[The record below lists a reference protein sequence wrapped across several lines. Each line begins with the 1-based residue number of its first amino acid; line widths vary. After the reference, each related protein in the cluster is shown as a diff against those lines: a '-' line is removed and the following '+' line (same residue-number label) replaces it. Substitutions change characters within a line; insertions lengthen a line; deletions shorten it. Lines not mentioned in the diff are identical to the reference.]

1 VEELLTEPNNFLENL
16 RNLSESH
23 GVNWPDIR
31 VLAALSGGLDS
42 VCMLRLLDD
51 CKTALG
57 FQLKAIHFNHGLRGE
72 ESDSDS
78 EFCRDLCNDLGLELT
93 LIDLQI
99 DKQCPNLQSIAREQR
114 KHHYDHWKRCGI
126 NHLVATA
133 HHKDDFMESF
143 FIGVHQGRL
152 DERLIPLKVIDLTAQ
167 LLRPLV
173 TFNKNDL
180 LGLAVRCGWVW
191 REDSSNLGMN
201 YLRNFYR
208 KELLQE
214 SNLIKSLSNFTNF
227 LVLLDSDLRA
237 WLENQLEWFEK
248 RGNYLDR
255 NECFKW
261 EAGRFRDFWLAVLQ
275 RYYPQF
281 LKNFDA
287 KRLRQVRI
295 EKYRGNRRFQI
306 GSIQSNSS
314 NKLYLVETLRG
325 YHLEIE
331 EAR

>member
-1 VEELLTEPNNFLENL
+1 MEELLTEPNNFLQTL
-16 RNLSESH
+16 SNLSNSH
-23 GVNWPDIR
+23 GVNWADIR
-31 VLAALSGGLDS
+31 LLVALSGGLDS

-57 FQLKAIHFNHGLRGE
+57 FHLKVIHFNHGLRGE

-78 EFCRDLCNDLGLELT
+78 EFCSDLCNDLGLELT
-93 LIDLQI
+93 LIDLQMN
-99 DKQCPNLQSIAREQR
+99 KQCPNLQSIAREHR
-114 KHHYDHWKRCGI
+114 KYNYDEWKRRGI

-152 DERLIPLKVIDLTAQ
+152 DERLIPLKIIDLRAQ
-167 LLRPLV
+167 FLRPLV
-173 TFNKNDL
+173 AFSKNDL
-180 LGLAVRCGWVW
+180 IGLATRFGWVW
-191 REDSSNLGMN
+191 REDSSNLSTN

-214 SNLIKSLSNFTNF
+214 PNLIRSLSSFTNF
-227 LVLLDSDLRA
+227 LALLDSDLRV
-237 WLENQLEWFEK
+237 WLENQLDWFEK

-255 NECFKW
+255 TRCANW
-261 EAGRFRDFWLAVLQ
+261 EAGRFRDFWLVVLQ

-281 LKNFDA
+281 LKHFDA

-295 EKYRGNRRFQI
+295 EKYRGNRRFHI
-306 GSIQSNSS
+306 GSTQSSS
-314 NKLYLVETLRG
+314 NDKLYLVETLRG
-325 YHLEIE
+325 YHMEIE
-331 EAR
+331 EA